1 MVILKKKLEAAND
14 IHRAL
19 LIEDDVC
26 CQKVQG
32 CYLMELGYQVEIAP
46 DAKTAIQQVINNIY
60 DLIVLD
66 LGLPDQSGEK
76 VITAARSYLPNQ
88 QTPLIVTTAHADAT
102 MQKRCLCLGA
112 DRVFIKPLAQKSLAQ
127 AIDFCHSRFFDMSQS
142 IYR

>member
-14 IHRAL
+14 IRHAL
-19 LIEDDVC
+19 LIEDDIF

-32 CYLMELGYQVEIAP
+32 HCLMELGYQVELAC
-46 DAKTAIQQVINNIY
+46 DATTAISQVTRNSY

-76 VITAARSYLPNQ
+76 VITAARSYLSNQ
-88 QTPLIVTTAHADAT
+88 QTPLIVATAHADAAIQ
-102 MQKRCLCLGA
+102 QKCLYLGA
-112 DRVFIKPLAQKSLAQ
+112 DVVFIKPFSQKSLAE
-127 AIDFCHSRFFDMSQS
+127 AIDYCLVRFCNPSQS